1 MIIGIWQMGSDGL
14 SIIYRTLDG
23 KRLDDVSELAFEDS
37 RYMYGPGWS
46 AIDGKGERRPI
57 SSN

>member
-1 MIIGIWQMGSDGL
+1 MGSDGL